1 MKGIWNYGVQTPS
14 RYVRN
19 IYFGNSSGKP
29 RLIPDLSEFLC
40 GLPAKKKLRWKSRLP
55 SCHLLNHP
63 FFGPCQH
70 SLALNELAASSGA
83 LDISTES
90 VFEKVVIYTGFALCL
105 FLGSSKCSSGSVL
118 GIFKGDVR
126 GVPRYV
132 KSYFILFRMFGLDSG
147 NLTR

>member
-1 MKGIWNYGVQTPS
+1 MELKKLQGL
-14 RYVRN
+14 YVRN

-40 GLPAKKKLRWKSRLP
+40 GLPAKKKNLGGNPDSP
-55 SCHLLNHP
+55 AATFSTTP

-70 SLALNELAASSGA
+70 SLALNELAASSGGSWH
-83 LDISTES
+83 LNGKCVRKGGDLYRICSMS
-90 VFEKVVIYTGFALCL
+90 L
-105 FLGSSKCSSGSVL
+105 FGGLQNDGSRSVL
-118 GIFKGDVR
+118 GMFKGDMR
-126 GVPRYV
+126 GVPQYV